1 MPPGGIIS
9 ISSPIANWPL
19 NPAPASPRGDN
30 GDRQQPQNATR
41 STRSR
46 SGAFYI
52 QATVALT
59 RNTLRDG
66 LSMLHAAAG
75 CGSTRSERELWKIMV
90 TTAERPL
97 LHRRDVEV
105 NWVDIEDF
113 RY

>member
-1 MPPGGIIS
+1 M
-9 ISSPIANWPL
+9 
-19 NPAPASPRGDN
+19 
-30 GDRQQPQNATR
+30 
-41 STRSR
+41 
-46 SGAFYI
+46 
-52 QATVALT
+52 
-59 RNTLRDG
+59 LR
-66 LSMLHAAAG
+66 AAAG